1 MDESLVKI
9 RHDRSVKDFPGLRLE
24 EDEYVE
30 YFFRR
35 ARVCLMAIWGG
46 AFFGVVIVLLG
57 FLLVLL
63 GKARLDEMGLQ
74 FMYIILFS
82 LLAAVALIFLLA
94 LKIYYGNK
102 LFVTNRKVIQFI
114 MISPISTSINIIDL
128 FSIEDASF
136 RQDSLIQ
143 KLFHFGTLRLAT
155 VGDET
160 TYTFTYSDIKP
171 EELKAVTDLISATK
185 KANREAKE
193 Q

>member
-1 MDESLVKI
+1 
-9 RHDRSVKDFPGLRLE
+9 
-24 EDEYVE
+24 
-30 YFFRR
+30 
-35 ARVCLMAIWGG
+35 
-46 AFFGVVIVLLG
+46 
-57 FLLVLL
+57 
-63 GKARLDEMGLQ
+63 
-74 FMYIILFS
+74 MYIILFS

-171 EELKAVTDLISATK
+171 EELKAVTDLISAAK

-193 Q
+193 

>member
-102 LFVTNRKVIQFI
+102 LFVTNRKVIQFV

-171 EELKAVTDLISATK
+171 EELKAVTDLISAAK

-193 Q
+193 

>member
-171 EELKAVTDLISATK
+171 EELKAVTDLISAAK

-193 Q
+193 

>member
-9 RHDRSVKDFPGLRLE
+9 RHERSKKDFPGLRLE

-46 AFFGVVIVLLG
+46 SFFGVVVILLG
-57 FLLVLL
+57 FLLVLM
-63 GKARLDEMGLQ
+63 GQSKLDELGLQ
-74 FMYIILFS
+74 FMLIMLFS
-82 LLAAVALIFLLA
+82 LLAAVIFIFLFA

-114 MISPISTSINIIDL
+114 MMSPISSSINIIDL

-136 RQDSLIQ
+136 RQDSLMQ
-143 KLFHFGTLRLAT
+143 KMFHFGTLRLAT

-171 EELKAVTDLISATK
+171 EELKAVTDLISEVK
-185 KANREAKE
+185 KQNRNNS
-193 Q
+193 

>member
-82 LLAAVALIFLLA
+82 LLAAI
-94 LKIYYGNK
+94 
-102 LFVTNRKVIQFI
+102 
-114 MISPISTSINIIDL
+114 
-128 FSIEDASF
+128 
-136 RQDSLIQ
+136 
-143 KLFHFGTLRLAT
+143 
-155 VGDET
+155 
-160 TYTFTYSDIKP
+160 
-171 EELKAVTDLISATK
+171 
-185 KANREAKE
+185 
-193 Q
+193 

>member
-128 FSIEDASF
+128 FSLEDASF

-143 KLFHFGTLRLAT
+143 KLFHFGTL
-155 VGDET
+155 
-160 TYTFTYSDIKP
+160 
-171 EELKAVTDLISATK
+171 
-185 KANREAKE
+185 
-193 Q
+193 